1 MKRYSGLHGISFYG
15 EGEHRGWALPR
26 SSLNDGRAC
35 PTGSKTS
42 TTAANPPSPHTPNL
56 IPYNPIKLAI
66 SGIDASTLPRS

>member
-1 MKRYSGLHGISFYG
+1 MKRYSGLHGISFFG

-42 TTAANPPSPHTPNL
+42 TTAAATPSPNL